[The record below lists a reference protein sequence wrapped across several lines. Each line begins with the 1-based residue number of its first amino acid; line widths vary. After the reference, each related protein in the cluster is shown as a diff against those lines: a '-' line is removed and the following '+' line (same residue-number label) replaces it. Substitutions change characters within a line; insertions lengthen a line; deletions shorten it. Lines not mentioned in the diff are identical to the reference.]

1 MAAAAT
7 AGSASAPTREAVL
20 SLLLRQGE
28 ATAADLAAQL
38 VVSYTKGILAGTRT
52 QTDRLNAIQR
62 EAEARRDLLQ
72 ARYQWVL
79 SMVKLKLLCGESH
92 TGVMEQINASVLLNR

>member
-1 MAAAAT
+1 M
-7 AGSASAPTREAVL
+7 
-20 SLLLRQGE
+20 
-28 ATAADLAAQL
+28 
-38 VVSYTKGILAGTRT
+38 
-52 QTDRLNAIQR
+52 QR

-92 TGVMEQINASVLLNR
+92 AGVMAQINASVLLNR